1 MPLALSEDRQ
11 TVIIS
16 GGFANAAR
24 AAIRYAITRN
34 AVLRADMRWI
44 TCIID
49 GDDSGG
55 MFLDRVEARSVYDYV
70 HWSARKLFAH
80 WTAASGFLYA
90 YADMVPVEFTAR
102 PHITH
107 WRWYHK
113 GKADMPKMP
122 EPLPAK
128 RRRRC

>member
-16 GGFANAAR
+16 GGYAVAAR
-24 AAIRYAITRN
+24 AAVRYTMMRGQI
-34 AVLRADMRWI
+34 LRADMRWLS
-44 TCIID
+44 CVLD

-55 MFLDRVEARSVYDYV
+55 MFLNRIEARSIYDYA
-70 HWSARKLFAH
+70 HWAARKLLAH
-80 WTAASGFLYA
+80 WRAAEGFLYA
-90 YADMVPVEFTAR
+90 YADTFRVEHTAQ

-113 GKADMPKMP
+113 GKADMPKRP